1 MEVVSSVL
9 VFPGQGSQKIGMG
22 KDLYDNFA
30 VAKDVFD
37 RIDEALNFKLSHL
50 MFEGDLE
57 ELNKTSNA
65 QPAIMAAS
73 MAYFE
78 VLKSLGLVNSDEI
91 KFMAG
96 HSLGEYSALCAAGSL
111 SLEDTARLLKLR
123 GAYMMQACI
132 DNPGAMAALIGFD
145 YAKAEA
151 IADMAGCFVGN
162 SNSPAQIMAGCF
174 VGNSNSP
181 AQIVLSGSKDTVEK
195 ACEIAKEQGVKRA
208 VMLPV
213 SGAFHSPLM
222 QSAADKMADVI
233 ANTKFSEPKVKVI
246 SNLTAKEYSNTT
258 EIKDLLV
265 KQITNTV
272 KWQESVVYMQQMG
285 AGRYIECGFGN
296 VLSGLI
302 KKTLP
307 DAEVITAEEML
318 KSYAQAV

>member
-1 MEVVSSVL
+1 
-9 VFPGQGSQKIGMG
+9 
-22 KDLYDNFA
+22 
-30 VAKDVFD
+30 
-37 RIDEALNFKLSHL
+37 
-50 MFEGDLE
+50 
-57 ELNKTSNA
+57 
-65 QPAIMAAS
+65 MAAS

-162 SNSPAQIMAGCF
+162 SNSPAQI
-174 VGNSNSP
+174 
-181 AQIVLSGSKDTVEK
+181 VLSGSKDTVEK

-208 VMLPV
+208 VILPV

-222 QSAADKMADVI
+222 QSAADKMAGVI
-233 ANTKFSEPKVKVI
+233 ANTRFSEPKVKVI
-246 SNLTAKEYSNTT
+246 SNLTAQEYSNTT
-258 EIKDLLV
+258 EIKELLV

-272 KWQESVVYMQQMG
+272 MWQESVVYMQQMG

>member
-1 MEVVSSVL
+1 MEILSSVL
-9 VFPGQGSQKIGMG
+9 VFPGQGSQRIGMG
-22 KDLYDNFA
+22 KDLNDNFA

-37 RIDEALNFKLSHL
+37 RVDNALNFKLSQL
-50 MFEGDLE
+50 MFEGNLE

-65 QPAIMAAS
+65 QPAIMAVS

-78 VLKSLGLVNSDEI
+78 VLKNLGLINLDEV

-111 SLEDTARLLKLR
+111 SLEDTAKLLKAR

-145 YAKAEA
+145 YTKAEA
-151 IADMAGCFVGN
+151 IADE
-162 SNSPAQIMAGCF
+162 AGCF

-181 AQIVLSGSKDTVEK
+181 AQIVLSGSINTVER

-208 VMLPV
+208 IMLPV

-222 QSAADKMADVI
+222 QTAADKMAEII
-233 ANTKFSEPKVKVI
+233 ANTKFADPKVKVV
-246 SNLTAKEYSNTT
+246 SNLTAREYSDTT

-272 KWQESVVYMQQMG
+272 KWQESVVYMHQ
-285 AGRYIECGFGN
+285 AGVAKFIECGFGN

-302 KKTLP
+302 KKTLS
-307 DAEVITAEEML
+307 DVEALTAEDL
-318 KSYAQAV
+318 IKSYAQAV

>member
-1 MEVVSSVL
+1 MQVMSNVL

-22 KDLYDNFA
+22 KNLYDNFA
-30 VAKDVFD
+30 AAKEIFD
-37 RIDEALNFKLSHL
+37 RVDNALGFKLSSL
-50 MFEGDLE
+50 MFEGETE

-65 QPAIMAAS
+65 QPAIMAVS

-78 VLKSLGLVNSDEI
+78 VLKSLGIINLDEV

-96 HSLGEYSALCAAGSL
+96 HSLGEYSALCAAGVL
-111 SLEDTARLLKLR
+111 SLEDTAKLLKAR
-123 GAYMMQACI
+123 GAAMMQACI

-145 YAKAEA
+145 YAKVKM
-151 IADMAGCFVGN
+151 IADDT
-162 SNSPAQIMAGCF
+162 GCF

-181 AQIVLSGSKDTVEK
+181 AQIVLSGSEETVGK
-195 ACEIAKEQGVKRA
+195 ACEAAKEQGVKRA

-222 QSAADKMADVI
+222 QSAADVMAKVLND
-233 ANTKFSEPKVKVI
+233 AKFAEPSFKVV
-246 SNLTAKEYSNTT
+246 SNLTARPYVSAA

-272 KWQESVVYMQQMG
+272 KWQESVVYMAENG
-285 AGRYIECGFGN
+285 AGKFIETGFGN
-296 VLSGLI
+296 VLTGLI

-307 DAEVITAEEML
+307 EAETATSEDLL
-318 KSYAQAV
+318 KAYAEAV

>member
-1 MEVVSSVL
+1 MSNVL

-22 KDLYDNFA
+22 KNLYDNFA
-30 VAKDVFD
+30 AAKEIFD
-37 RIDEALNFKLSHL
+37 RVDNALGFKLSSL
-50 MFEGDLE
+50 MFEGETE

-65 QPAIMAAS
+65 QPAIMAVS

-78 VLKSLGLVNSDEI
+78 VLKSLGIINLDEV

-96 HSLGEYSALCAAGSL
+96 HSLGEYSALCAAGVL
-111 SLEDTARLLKLR
+111 SLEDTAKLLKAR
-123 GAYMMQACI
+123 GAAMMQACI

-145 YAKAEA
+145 YAKVKM
-151 IADMAGCFVGN
+151 IADDT
-162 SNSPAQIMAGCF
+162 GCF

-181 AQIVLSGSKDTVEK
+181 AQIVLSGSGETVGK
-195 ACEIAKEQGVKRA
+195 ACELAKEQGVKRA

-222 QSAADKMADVI
+222 QSAADVMAKVLND
-233 ANTKFSEPKVKVI
+233 AKFAEPSFKVV
-246 SNLTAKEYSNTT
+246 SNLTARPYVSAT

-272 KWQESVVYMQQMG
+272 KWQESVVYMAENG
-285 AGRYIECGFGN
+285 AGKFIETGFGN
-296 VLSGLI
+296 VLTGLI

-307 DAEVITAEEML
+307 EAETATSEDLL
-318 KSYAQAV
+318 KAYAEAV